1 VAIIGFIGLGDMGQV
16 IVPRLL
22 EAGHEVRGWNR
33 SPGKSADLEALGMR
47 VAQSPAEASDGADV
61 VLSIVTDG
69 TAVQSVALGEGGIAE
84 TLSPEAVYLDMSTI
98 SPEVSRAVSQAFA
111 ERGLTMLGAPLS
123 GSPVTVRDGK
133 ASVMVGGD
141 ESAYEKARDVLLAIG
156 PKVSY
161 IGGSGLAVQAKLSIN
176 LLLMVEVIAFGEAV
190 ALAER
195 GGVDRNVMV
204 QAILDSVAASP
215 VLSYR
220 GPFVLEGN
228 MPDKPLAD
236 VPLQQKDMTLVLEQ
250 ARLLASPAPLAAI
263 ANDLMNA
270 SRGMGFGHQ
279 DFVTAH
285 RAYRRMGGQDA

>member
-1 VAIIGFIGLGDMGQV
+1 VATIGFIGLGDMGQV

-33 SPGKSADLEALGMR
+33 SPGKTTELEALGML
-47 VAQSPAEASDGADV
+47 VAATPAEASMGADV

-69 TAVQSVALGEGGIAE
+69 AAVRQVALGEDGIAE
-84 TLSPEAVYLDMSTI
+84 GLSQAGVYLDMSTI
-98 SPEVSRAVSQAFA
+98 SPEVSREVAAAFA
-111 ERGLTMLGAPLS
+111 DRGLVMLDAPLS
-123 GSPVTVRDGK
+123 GSPVTVREGK

-141 ESAYEKARDVLLAIG
+141 EAAYERVRDVLLAVG

-161 IGGSGLAVQAKLSIN
+161 IGSSGLAVQAKLSIN

-190 ALAER
+190 ALAEC
-195 GGVDRNVMV
+195 GGVDRNIMV

-220 GPFVLEGN
+220 GPFILEGN

-285 RAYRRMGGQDA
+285 RAYRRMGGEG

>member
-1 VAIIGFIGLGDMGQV
+1 MATVGFIGLGDMGQV

-22 EAGHEVRGWNR
+22 DAGHVVRGWNR
-33 SPGKSADLEALGMR
+33 SPGKSAELEARGMF
-47 VAQSPAEASDGADV
+47 VAATPAEASKESDV

-69 TAVQSVALGEGGIAE
+69 AAVREVALGETGIAE
-84 TLSPEAVYLDMSTI
+84 GLSPDAVYADMSTI
-98 SPEVSRAVSQAFA
+98 SPEVSREVSAAFA
-111 ERGLTMLGAPLS
+111 DRGLVMLDAPLS
-123 GSPVTVRDGK
+123 GSPVTVREGK

-141 ESAYEKARDVLLAIG
+141 EDAFGRAREVLLAIG
-156 PKVSY
+156 PKVTY

-195 GGVDRNVMV
+195 GGVDRDVMV

-220 GPFVLEGN
+220 GPFILEGS

-285 RAYRRMGGQDA
+285 RAYRRMGGES